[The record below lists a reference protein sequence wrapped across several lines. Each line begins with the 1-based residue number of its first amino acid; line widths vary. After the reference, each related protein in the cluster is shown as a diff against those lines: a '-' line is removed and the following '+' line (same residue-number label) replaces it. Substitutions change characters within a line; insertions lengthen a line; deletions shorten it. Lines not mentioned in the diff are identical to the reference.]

1 MSAREN
7 KVKVRLNDQEL
18 ARLDEMRGDE
28 ERAVCLRRLLHERP
42 PKDTEVATYGEALL
56 ILTRLAREGRTT
68 AATALEKALRGE
80 QPESELEGCLRDA

>member
-28 ERAVCLRRLLHERP
+28 
-42 PKDTEVATYGEALL
+42 
-56 ILTRLAREGRTT
+56 
-68 AATALEKALRGE
+68 
-80 QPESELEGCLRDA
+80 